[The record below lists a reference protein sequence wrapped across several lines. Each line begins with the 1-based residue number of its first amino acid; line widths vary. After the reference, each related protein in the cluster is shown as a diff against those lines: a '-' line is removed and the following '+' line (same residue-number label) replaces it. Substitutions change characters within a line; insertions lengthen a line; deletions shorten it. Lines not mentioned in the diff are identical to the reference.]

1 MRIAAK
7 KLIHKTSSI
16 HKQRLMPFVVEVASS
31 LLMHFSLTF
40 SNIFFWFNIGIKTC
54 TYKKQGFIGNSNDYL
69 LSQDL
74 QPPRP
79 QVSFKSCRRRCY
91 EREGCNYWSYVTNK
105 NDNITERKTCYLYS
119 DIDGE
124 PTYDF
129 GKISGVGPHICFL
142 SLNVP

>member
-1 MRIAAK
+1 MNFYN
-7 KLIHKTSSI
+7 LIISFYGLWSI
-16 HKQRLMPFVVEVASS
+16 KGLQANLTVFLNIHIYFSGVQR
-31 LLMHFSLTF
+31 
-40 SNIFFWFNIGIKTC
+40 C
-54 TYKKQGFIGNSNDYL
+54 TYKRQGFIGNSNDFL

-74 QPPRP
+74 QPPNP

-105 NDNITERKTCYLYS
+105 NDNIAERKTCYLYS

-124 PTYDF
+124 PAYDSQR
-129 GKISGVGPHICFL
+129 ISGEGPHICFL